1 MKMELMQVRAVKR
14 RHLDGL
20 MSRQNVVACGVGH
33 KNGNEEPSVVISVT
47 EKVPTEHLSAH
58 DVVPQKL
65 SGVRTD
71 VIEVGVIK
79 AQQAKCGVSVGH
91 IDSTAG
97 TLGCIVTKLGEEFLL
112 SNCHVFA
119 LCGDAEIG
127 DPIVQPAPHDGGT
140 LINQIATLEDF
151 VPIDFGFALPDCPVA
166 ETVEK
171 LFNKGAEL
179 LSSGHRMEAY
189 KLSLGA
195 NTVDAAIAR
204 PLSENLVSRAIVG
217 IGEPKGIRDAQLGME
232 VQKGGRTTGVTRGKI
247 VQFDVTAK
255 VNYGLYGN
263 ATFHDQLM
271 ATGMSQPGD
280 SGSAMLDMDGYVV
293 GLLFAG
299 SGSVTIMNPIQF
311 VLDEFGVE
319 IAI

>member
-1 MKMELMQVRAVKR
+1 MDIAQIQAVKR
-14 RHLDGL
+14 RHLDDL
-20 MSRQNVVACGVGH
+20 MGRRNVVACGIGY
-33 KNGNEEPSVVISVT
+33 KNGNEEPSVIVSVT
-47 EKVPTEHLSAH
+47 EKVPAERLSAY
-58 DVVPQKL
+58 DVVPQRL
-65 SGVRTD
+65 SGIRTD
-71 VIEVGVIK
+71 VIEVGMIK
-79 AQQAKCGVSVGH
+79 AQQAMCGVSIGH
-91 IDSTAG
+91 IDSSAG
-97 TLGCIVTKLGEEFLL
+97 TLSCLVTKLGEEFLL

-127 DPIVQPAPHDGGT
+127 DLIVQPAPHDGGT

-151 VPIDFGFALPDCPVA
+151 VPIDFGFALPDCHVA
-166 ETVEK
+166 ETLEK

-204 PLSENLVSRAIVG
+204 PLSEGLVSRAIVG
-217 IGEPKGIRDAQLGME
+217 IGVPKGIRDAQLGME

-280 SGSAMLDMDGYVV
+280 SGSAVLDMDGYVV
-293 GLLFAG
+293 GLLF
-299 SGSVTIMNPIQF
+299 SGSSSVTLMNPIQS
-311 VLDEFGVE
+311 VLDTLECDLE
-319 IAI
+319 